1 MPTEAII
8 VEDDVNAGNAPVV
21 VEFGKASKKE
31 IKRLMNGD
39 GELFERVAHT
49 LEELRDSGTI
59 SANAQ
64 PVIIVVKQKAK
75 RKSAGWLFS

>member
-1 MPTEAII
+1 M
-8 VEDDVNAGNAPVV
+8 D
-21 VEFGKASKKE
+21 
-31 IKRLMNGD
+31 GD

-64 PVIIVVKQKAK
+64 PVIIVVKQKSK
-75 RKSAGWLFS
+75 RKGAGWLFS